1 MTVDEWDHVKH
12 FVTPHTGIFVNLF
25 IYMVMT
31 YTMSIIA
38 STLPVPTGALI
49 PAFKIGAG
57 LGRSGSNQDLTL
69 KPEDI
74 PPSNVFRV
82 TASDSLTC
90 IESTQSF
97 RICGEAMHVWFG
109 SKIIPG
115 GYATVGAAAFTGAV
129 THTLSIREHSHM
141 T

>member
-57 LGRSGSNQDLTL
+57 LGRSEKWSCMIPNHILLREASFQQFSRGLPSITCGYIEFKLL
-69 KPEDI
+69 K
-74 PPSNVFRV
+74 
-82 TASDSLTC
+82 
-90 IESTQSF
+90 
-97 RICGEAMHVWFG
+97 
-109 SKIIPG
+109 
-115 GYATVGAAAFTGAV
+115 
-129 THTLSIREHSHM
+129 
-141 T
+141 

>member
-1 MTVDEWDHVKH
+1 MVGKKLILNRDPSEMSVDEWDHVKH

-57 LGRSGSNQDLTL
+57 LGRLGRRIDKFRTSLCSF
-69 KPEDI
+69 EDI
-74 PPSNVFRV
+74 PPSNR
-82 TASDSLTC
+82 
-90 IESTQSF
+90 ISF
-97 RICGEAMHVWFG
+97 IQA
-109 SKIIPG
+109 
-115 GYATVGAAAFTGAV
+115 
-129 THTLSIREHSHM
+129 
-141 T
+141 

>member
-1 MTVDEWDHVKH
+1 MIPEWEAKTEIPNRDPSEMTVDEWDHVKH

-57 LGRSGSNQDLTL
+57 LGRSGAKSGLHDSKLYSETE
-69 KPEDI
+69 KTSKFSHYCPPI
-74 PPSNVFRV
+74 PPYNCSPVKGVCPKRLAARYNSN
-82 TASDSLTC
+82 C
-90 IESTQSF
+90 
-97 RICGEAMHVWFG
+97 
-109 SKIIPG
+109 
-115 GYATVGAAAFTGAV
+115 
-129 THTLSIREHSHM
+129 
-141 T
+141 

>member
-57 LGRSGSNQDLTL
+57 LGRSGRRIASLRTL
-69 KPEDI
+69 RTRTSAEFSI
-74 PPSNVFRV
+74 FRNVC
-82 TASDSLTC
+82 SPL
-90 IESTQSF
+90 STH
-97 RICGEAMHVWFG
+97 GWD
-109 SKIIPG
+109 
-115 GYATVGAAAFTGAV
+115 
-129 THTLSIREHSHM
+129 
-141 T
+141 

>member
-12 FVTPHTGIFVNLF
+12 FVTPYTGIFVNLF

-57 LGRSGSNQDLTL
+57 LGRSL
-69 KPEDI
+69 
-74 PPSNVFRV
+74 R
-82 TASDSLTC
+82 
-90 IESTQSF
+90 
-97 RICGEAMHVWFG
+97 
-109 SKIIPG
+109 KIGI
-115 GYATVGAAAFTGAV
+115 V
-129 THTLSIREHSHM
+129 HNS
-141 T
+141 

>member
-1 MTVDEWDHVKH
+1 MPNRDPSEMTVDEWDHVKH

-57 LGRSGSNQDLTL
+57 LGRSEKWSCM
-69 KPEDI
+69 I
-74 PPSNVFRV
+74 PNHIHNSPKRSKFSTVFKGIALNNLR
-82 TASDSLTC
+82 L
-90 IESTQSF
+90 
-97 RICGEAMHVWFG
+97 H
-109 SKIIPG
+109 
-115 GYATVGAAAFTGAV
+115 
-129 THTLSIREHSHM
+129 
-141 T
+141 